1 MMDYLVNINWN
12 KITPCLVLLV
22 LEIVLEFSDC
32 ATPAEVNK
40 HLELGRDFLARG
52 QLSDALTHYHAAVEG
67 DPHNY
72 LTYFKRGTVYYAL
85 GKAKFALQD
94 FTKVLE
100 LKADFTSAQVQ
111 RANVYLK
118 LAQYREAKEDFLQV
132 TYADPYNSEAL
143 AQYHKIDEYME
154 DLRLVEAYYRGGDH
168 RAAVEL
174 ATRLLE
180 VSPWSA
186 QLRQLRAESYIALN
200 DLFSAVSDIRSV
212 NRLQQDSTD
221 GYYRLATLLYQ
232 LGHVSDA
239 LKEVRECLK
248 LDPEHKKCFP
258 LYKKIKKVD
267 KLLLD
272 CEEQSEARD
281 YVKCMSSAEKVLKIE
296 DEVSLVVFEAKRWLC
311 SCATKEEQYTEAL
324 GHCAAALAIKPDAR
338 VLCDR
343 ADAMLG
349 LDMFDDA
356 IHMYKEALELDEG
369 FQRAKDGLSRAQKL
383 QKQSEQ
389 RDYYKILGVK
399 RTANKQEITK
409 AYRKAAQKWHPD
421 NYQGDEKKVAEKKFI
436 DIAAAKEVLTDP
448 EKRAQFDAGVDP
460 LDPESQRGG
469 GGGGPFNN
477 PFHHF
482 QQGGSP
488 FQFKFHFN

>member
-1 MMDYLVNINWN
+1 MDYLVNINWN

-22 LEIVLEFSDC
+22 LEVVLEFSEC
-32 ATPAEVNK
+32 SSPGEVNR

-67 DPHNY
+67 DPNNY

-100 LKADFTSAQVQ
+100 LKPDFTTARIQ

-118 LAQYREAKEDFLQV
+118 LAQYNDAKEDYLQV
-132 TYADPYNSEAL
+132 VHEDPYNEEAQ
-143 AQYHKIDEYME
+143 AQYHRMDDIAEELK
-154 DLRLVEAYYRGGDH
+154 LAEAYYRGGEY
-168 RAAVEL
+168 RAVVEL
-174 ATRLLE
+174 CTRLLE

-186 QLRQLRAESYIALN
+186 HIRQLRAESYTELN
-200 DLFSAVSDIRSV
+200 DLFSAVSDLRSV

-221 GYYRLATLLYQ
+221 GYYRLAVLLYQ
-232 LGHVSDA
+232 LGHVSDS
-239 LKEVRECLK
+239 LKEIRECLK

-258 LYKKIKKVD
+258 FYKKIKKID
-267 KLLLD
+267 KFLLD
-272 CEEQSEARD
+272 CEEASEARNFK
-281 YVKCMSSAEKVLKIE
+281 KCIESANKVLKLE
-296 DEVSLVVFEAKRWLC
+296 DDVTLVVFEARKWLC
-311 SCATKEEQYTEAL
+311 SCTSKEELYTDAL
-324 GHCAAALAIKPDAR
+324 SQCNSALEIQKDAR
-338 VLCDR
+338 VLCDKG
-343 ADAMLG
+343 DALIG
-349 LDMFDDA
+349 LEMYDDA
-356 IHMYKEALELDEG
+356 IHIFKQALELEE
-369 FQRAKDGLSRAQKL
+369 GLSRAKEGLQRAQQL

-399 RTANKQEITK
+399 RTATKQEIVK

-421 NYQGDEKKVAEKKFI
+421 QFQGDEKKVAEKKFI
-436 DIAAAKEVLTDP
+436 DVAAAKEVLTDP
-448 EKRAQFDAGVDP
+448 EKRAQFDQGIDP
-460 LDPESQRGG
+460 LDPDQQRGG
-469 GGGGPFNN
+469 GGGPFHGN

-482 QQGGSP
+482 QHGSP

>member
-1 MMDYLVNINWN
+1 MDYLVNINWN
-12 KITPCLVLLV
+12 KVTPCLVLLV
-22 LEIVLEFSDC
+22 LEVVLEFSDC

-67 DPHNY
+67 DPQNY

-100 LKADFTSAQVQ
+100 LKPDFTSARLQ

-118 LAQYREAKEDFLQV
+118 LAQYREAKEDFLHV
-132 TYADPYNSEAL
+132 TYADPYNEEAIN
-143 AQYHKIDEYME
+143 QYHRVDEYAD
-154 DLRLVEAYYRGGDH
+154 DLRLAEAYYRGADH

-186 QLRQLRAESYIALN
+186 QLRQLRAECYIALN

-221 GYYRLATLLYQ
+221 GYYRLATLLYR

-239 LKEVRECLK
+239 LKEIRECLK

-258 LYKKIKKVD
+258 FYKKVKKVD
-267 KLLLD
+267 KFLLD
-272 CEEQSEARD
+272 CEQLSESRD
-281 YVKCMSSAEKVLKIE
+281 FAGCIASANKVLKTE
-296 DEVSLVVFEAKRWLC
+296 DEVTLVVFEARKWLC
-311 SCATKEEQYTEAL
+311 SCSVKEELYTEAL
-324 GHCAAALAIKPDAR
+324 AECGAALALQSDAR

-343 ADAMLG
+343 ADALLG
-349 LDMFDDA
+349 LDMFEDA
-356 IHMYKEALELDEG
+356 IHSFKEALELEEG
-369 FQRAKDGLSRAQKL
+369 LQRAKDGISRAQKL

-389 RDYYKILGVK
+389 RDYYKILNVK
-399 RTANKQEITK
+399 RSASKQEIIK

-421 NYQGDEKKVAEKKFI
+421 NFQGDEKKLAEKKFI
-436 DIAAAKEVLTDP
+436 DVAAAKEVLTDP
-448 EKRAQFDAGVDP
+448 EKRAQFDAGTDP
-460 LDPESQRGG
+460 LDPEAQRQ
-469 GGGGPFNN
+469 GGGPFHS

-482 QQGGSP
+482 QHGSP

>member
-1 MMDYLVNINWN
+1 MDNLISINWN
-12 KITPCLVLLV
+12 KLTPCLVLLV
-22 LEIVLEFSDC
+22 LEIVLEFSEC

-67 DPHNY
+67 DPNNY

-94 FTKVLE
+94 FSKVLE
-100 LKADFTSAQVQ
+100 LKADFAAARQH

-118 LAQYREAKEDFLQV
+118 LAQYREAKEDYRVVALN
-132 TYADPYNSEAL
+132 DPYNEEAVTQYQRMDAL
-143 AQYHKIDEYME
+143 AE
-154 DLRLVEAYYRGGDH
+154 DLRLVEMYYRGRDY
-168 RAAVEL
+168 RSALEL
-174 ATRLLE
+174 ATQLLE
-180 VSPWSA
+180 ASPWSA
-186 QLRQLRAESYIALN
+186 QLRQLRAECYIALN
-200 DLFSAVSDIRSV
+200 DLLSAVSDIRSV

-232 LGHVSDA
+232 LGRVTEA
-239 LKEVRECLK
+239 LKEIRECLK

-258 LYKKIKKVD
+258 FYKKVKKVD

-272 CEEQSEARD
+272 CEEHSESKNF
-281 YVKCMSSAEKVLKIE
+281 VGCIESANKVLKVE
-296 DEVSLVVFEAKRWLC
+296 DEVTLVVFEARKWLC
-311 SCATKEEQYTEAL
+311 SCSTKEELYTEAL
-324 GHCAAALAIKPDAR
+324 PHCAAALALQRDAR

-343 ADAMLG
+343 GDALLG

-356 IHMYKEALELDEG
+356 IQSFKEALELEEG
-369 FQRAKDGLSRAQKL
+369 LQRAKDGLSRAQKL

-399 RTANKQEITK
+399 RSASKQEIVK

-421 NYQGDEKKVAEKKFI
+421 NFQGDEKKIAEKKFI
-436 DIAAAKEVLTDP
+436 DIAAAKEVLTDA
-448 EKRAQFDAGVDP
+448 EKRAQFDAGSDP
-460 LDPESQRGG
+460 LDPEAGRGG
-469 GGGGPFNN
+469 QPFQGS

-482 QQGGSP
+482 QHGSP

>member
-1 MMDYLVNINWN
+1 MDYLSNINWN
-12 KITPCLVLLV
+12 KLTPCLVLLV
-22 LEIVLEFSDC
+22 LEVLLEFSEC
-32 ATPAEVNK
+32 SSQAEVNK

-100 LKADFTSAQVQ
+100 MKADFTAARLH

-118 LAQYREAKEDFLQV
+118 LAQYWEAKEDYLQV
-132 TYADPYNSEAL
+132 TYSEPYNEEAASMYHRVDEL
-143 AQYHKIDEYME
+143 AE
-154 DLRLVEAYYRGGDH
+154 DLRLAEAYYRGRDY
-168 RAAVEL
+168 RAAADL

-186 QLRQLRAESYIALN
+186 QLRQLRAECYIALD

-212 NRLQQDSTD
+212 NRLQQDSTA
-221 GYYRLATLLYQ
+221 GYHRLATLLYQ

-239 LKEVRECLK
+239 LKEIRECLK
-248 LDPEHKKCFP
+248 LDPEHKQCFP
-258 LYKKIKKVD
+258 LYKKLKKVD
-267 KLLLD
+267 KLLLQ
-272 CEEQSEARD
+272 CEEQAAARD
-281 YVKCMSSAEKVLKIE
+281 YGGCIASAERVLAAE
-296 DEVSLVVFEAKRWLC
+296 DEVTLVVYEARKRLC
-311 SCATKEEQYTEAL
+311 SCYAKEEQFAEAL
-324 GHCAAALAIKPDAR
+324 SQCAQALALQREPAT
-338 VLCDR
+338 LCDR
-343 ADAMLG
+343 ADALLG

-356 IHMYKEALELDEG
+356 IHAYKEALELDEG
-369 FQRAKDGLSRAQKL
+369 FQRAKDGLGRAQKL

-399 RTANKQEITK
+399 RSASKQEIVK

-421 NYQGDEKKVAEKKFI
+421 NFQGDEKKIAEKKFI
-436 DIAAAKEVLTDP
+436 DVAAAKEVLTDP
-448 EKRAQFDAGVDP
+448 EKRAQFDAGNDP
-460 LDPESQRGG
+460 LDPEAQRGG
-469 GGGGPFNN
+469 GFHGN

-482 QQGGSP
+482 QHGSP

>member
-1 MMDYLVNINWN
+1 MDLFLNKNWN
-12 KITPCLVLLV
+12 KVTPCLVLLALEV
-22 LEIVLEFSDC
+22 LLEFSEC
-32 ATPAEVNK
+32 ATQAEVNK

-94 FTKVLE
+94 FSKVLE
-100 LKADFTSAQVQ
+100 MKADFTAARLH

-118 LAQYREAKEDFLQV
+118 LAQYREAKEDYLQV
-132 TYADPYNSEAL
+132 TYSEPYNEEAISLYHRMDGLSEELQL
-143 AQYHKIDEYME
+143 A
-154 DLRLVEAYYRGGDH
+154 EAYYRGRDF
-168 RAAVEL
+168 AAAAEL
-174 ATRLLE
+174 ASRLLE
-180 VSPWSA
+180 ASPWA
-186 QLRQLRAESYIALN
+186 ANLRQLRAECYIALN

-221 GYYRLATLLYQ
+221 GYHRLATLLYQ

-239 LKEVRECLK
+239 LKEIRECLK
-248 LDPEHKKCFP
+248 LDPEHKLCFP
-258 LYKKIKKVD
+258 LYKKLKKVD

-272 CEEQSEARD
+272 CEEASQNREF
-281 YVKCMSSAEKVLKIE
+281 VKCVDKAEAVLKVE
-296 DEVSLVVFEAKRWLC
+296 QEVTLVVFEARKWLC
-311 SCATKEEQYTEAL
+311 SCHAKEEQYSEAIL
-324 GHCAAALAIKPDAR
+324 ECGRALELQRDAG
-338 VLCDR
+338 VLCSR
-343 ADAMLG
+343 GDAWLG
-349 LDMFDDA
+349 LGEFDDA
-356 IHMYKEALELDEG
+356 IRSYKEALDIDEG
-369 FQRAKDGLSRAQKL
+369 LQRAKDGISRAQKL

-421 NYQGDEKKVAEKKFI
+421 NFQGDEKKLAEKKFI

-448 EKRAQFDAGVDP
+448 EKRAVFDAGGDP
-460 LDPESQRGG
+460 LDPEAGRQQHGFNA
-469 GGGGPFNN
+469 PFGH
-477 PFHHF
+477 FHH
-482 QQGGSP
+482 GSP

>member
-1 MMDYLVNINWN
+1 MMDYLSNINWN
-12 KITPCLVLLV
+12 KVTPCLVLLV
-22 LEIVLEFSDC
+22 LEVLLDFSEC
-32 ATPAEVNK
+32 TSQAEVNK

-100 LKADFTSAQVQ
+100 IKADFTAARLH

-118 LAQYREAKEDFLQV
+118 LAQYREAKEDYLQV
-132 TYADPYNSEAL
+132 TYSDPYNVEAAEAL
-143 AQYHKIDEYME
+143 QRVDELADE
-154 DLRLVEAYYRGGDH
+154 LRLAEAYYRGRDH
-168 RAAVEL
+168 RAAAEL
-174 ATRLLE
+174 ATHLLD

-186 QLRQLRAESYIALN
+186 QLRQLRAECYIALN

-221 GYYRLATLLYQ
+221 GYFRLASLLYQ

-239 LKEVRECLK
+239 LKEIRECLK
-248 LDPEHKKCFP
+248 LDPEHKSCFP
-258 LYKKIKKVD
+258 FYKKLKKVD

-272 CEEQSEARD
+272 CEERSQSRD
-281 YVKCMSSAEKVLKIE
+281 FLGCVDSANKVLRIE
-296 DEVSLVVFEAKRWLC
+296 EQVTLVVFEARRWLC
-311 SCATKEEQYTEAL
+311 SCYAKEEAHAEAL
-324 GHCAAALAIKPDAR
+324 AACAGALELRRDAR

-343 ADAMLG
+343 ADALLG

-356 IHMYKEALELDEG
+356 IQSFKEALELEEG
-369 FQRAKDGLSRAQKL
+369 LQRAKDGISRAQKL

-399 RTANKQEITK
+399 RTATKQEIIK

-421 NYQGDEKKVAEKKFI
+421 NFQGDEKKLAEKKFI
-436 DIAAAKEVLTDP
+436 DVAAAKEVLTDA
-448 EKRAQFDAGVDP
+448 EKRAQFDAGADP
-460 LDPESQRGG
+460 LDPERAAPS
-469 GGGGPFNN
+469 PFA
-477 PFHHF
+477 HF
-482 QQGGSP
+482 QHGSP

>member
-1 MMDYLVNINWN
+1 MDYLVNINWN

-22 LEIVLEFSDC
+22 LEVMLEFSEC

-100 LKADFTSAQVQ
+100 IKSDFTAARLH

-118 LAQYREAKEDFLQV
+118 LAQYVDAKEDFLQV
-132 TYADPYNSEAL
+132 TYAEPYNEEAIS
-143 AQYHKIDEYME
+143 QYHKIDALIE
-154 DLRLVEAYYRGGDH
+154 DLRLVEAYYRGGDY
-168 RAAVEL
+168 RAAVDL
-174 ATRLLE
+174 ATTLLDS
-180 VSPWSA
+180 SPWAA
-186 QLRQLRAESYIALN
+186 QLRQLRAECYIGLN

-232 LGHVSDA
+232 LGHVNDA
-239 LKEVRECLK
+239 LKEIRECLK

-258 LYKKIKKVD
+258 FYKKVKKVD
-267 KLLLD
+267 KFLLD
-272 CEEQSEARD
+272 CEQASEARD
-281 YVKCMSSAEKVLKIE
+281 YDTCIDSANKLLRAEHDVT
-296 DEVSLVVFEAKRWLC
+296 LVVFDGRRWLC
-311 SCATKEEQYTEAL
+311 TCLTKDEQWS
-324 GHCAAALAIKPDAR
+324 AALSACGAALELQRDAR
-338 VLCDR
+338 ALCDR
-343 ADAMLG
+343 GDALLG

-356 IHMYKEALELDEG
+356 IQSFKEALELEEG
-369 FQRAKDGLSRAQKL
+369 LQRAKDGLSRAQKL
-383 QKQSEQ
+383 QKMSEQ

-399 RTANKQEITK
+399 RSASKQEIIK

-421 NYQGDEKKVAEKKFI
+421 NFQGDEKKLAEKKFI
-436 DIAAAKEVLTDP
+436 DIAAAKEVLSDP
-448 EKRAQFDAGVDP
+448 EKRAQFDAGSDP
-460 LDPESQRGG
+460 LDPEAQRGG
-469 GGGGPFNN
+469 GGPFHN

-482 QQGGSP
+482 QHGSP

>member
-1 MMDYLVNINWN
+1 MDYLVNINWN
-12 KITPCLVLLV
+12 KVTPCLVLLV
-22 LEIVLEFSDC
+22 LEVVLEFSDC
-32 ATPAEVNK
+32 ASPAEVNK

-100 LKADFTSAQVQ
+100 LKADFTSARLQ

-118 LAQYREAKEDFLQV
+118 LAQYREAQEDYLQV
-132 TYADPYNSEAL
+132 NQADPYNEEAI
-143 AQYHKIDEYME
+143 AQYHKIEQYVE
-154 DLRLVEAYYRGGDH
+154 DLQLAEAYYRGGDH
-168 RAAVEL
+168 RAAADL
-174 ATRLLE
+174 ASRLLE

-186 QLRQLRAESYIALN
+186 HLRQLRAEAYIALN

-239 LKEVRECLK
+239 LKEIRECLK

-258 LYKKIKKVD
+258 FYKKVKKVD
-267 KLLLD
+267 KLLLE
-272 CEEQSEARD
+272 CEELSEARD
-281 YVKCMSSAEKVLKIE
+281 FTGCLASANKVLKVE
-296 DEVSLVVFEAKRWLC
+296 DEVTLVVFEARRWLC
-311 SCATKEEQYTEAL
+311 SCSVKEELYTEAL
-324 GHCAAALAIKPDAR
+324 AQCSSALELRRDAR
-338 VLCDR
+338 LLCDR
-343 ADAMLG
+343 GDALLG

-356 IHMYKEALELDEG
+356 IHSFKEALELEEG
-369 FQRAKDGLSRAQKL
+369 LQRAKDGLSRAQKL

-399 RTANKQEITK
+399 RSASKQEIIK

-421 NYQGDEKKVAEKKFI
+421 NYQGDEKKIAEKKFI
-436 DIAAAKEVLTDP
+436 DIAAAKEVLTDA
-448 EKRAQFDAGVDP
+448 EKRAQFDAGSDP
-460 LDPESQRGG
+460 LDPEAGRAAP
-469 GGGGPFNN
+469 PFHS

-482 QQGGSP
+482 QHGSP

>member
-1 MMDYLVNINWN
+1 MDYLVNINWN

-22 LEIVLEFSDC
+22 LEVVLEFSEC

-67 DPHNY
+67 DPNNY

-100 LKADFTSAQVQ
+100 LKPDFTSARLQ

-118 LAQYREAKEDFLQV
+118 LAQFKEAKEDYLQV
-132 TYADPYNSEAL
+132 TYADPYNEEAIS
-143 AQYHKIDEYME
+143 QYHKVDEYAE
-154 DLRLVEAYYRGGDH
+154 ELRLTEAAFRDGDF
-168 RAAVEL
+168 RAAAAR
-174 ATRLLE
+174 ATRLLDAA
-180 VSPWSA
+180 PWA
-186 QLRQLRAESYIALN
+186 AALRHTRAECYIAMN

-221 GYYRLATLLYQ
+221 GYYRLASLLYR

-239 LKEVRECLK
+239 LKEIRECLK

-258 LYKKIKKVD
+258 LYKKLKKVD

-272 CEEQSEARD
+272 CESLSEARD
-281 YVKCMSSAEKVLKIE
+281 FPGCIASAKKVLQVE
-296 DEVSLVVFEAKRWLC
+296 DEVTLVVFEARKWLC
-311 SCATKEEQYTEAL
+311 SCSVKDEQFTEAL
-324 GHCAAALAIKPDAR
+324 AECGAALQLQRDAR

-343 ADAMLG
+343 ADALLG

-356 IHMYKEALELDEG
+356 IQSYKEALELEEG
-369 FQRAKDGLSRAQKL
+369 LQRAKDGLGRAQKL

-399 RTANKQEITK
+399 RSANKQEIVK

-421 NYQGDEKKVAEKKFI
+421 NFHGDEKKLAEKKFI

-448 EKRAQFDAGVDP
+448 EKRAQFDAGADP
-460 LDPESQRGG
+460 LDPEGARA
-469 GGGGPFNN
+469 GGGGPFHA

-482 QQGGSP
+482 QHGSP

>member
-1 MMDYLVNINWN
+1 MDYLTNVNWN
-12 KITPCLVLLV
+12 KVTPCLVLLV
-22 LEIVLEFSDC
+22 LEVLLDFSDC
-32 ATPAEVNK
+32 TSQAEVNK

-100 LKADFTSAQVQ
+100 LKADFTAARMH

-118 LAQYREAKEDFLQV
+118 LAQYPEAKEDYLQV
-132 TYADPYNSEAL
+132 AYSEPYNEEAANMYMRVDEL
-143 AQYHKIDEYME
+143 AEQ
-154 DLRLVEAYYRGGDH
+154 LRRAQDYARAGEP
-168 RAAVEL
+168 RAAAEL
-174 ATRLLE
+174 ASRLLE
-180 VSPWSA
+180 ASPWA
-186 QLRQLRAESYIALN
+186 APLRQLRADCYIEMN

-221 GYYRLATLLYQ
+221 GYYRLAELLYQ

-239 LKEVRECLK
+239 LKEIRECLK

-258 LYKKIKKVD
+258 FYKKLKKID
-267 KLLLD
+267 KLLLT
-272 CEEQSEARD
+272 CEEKSEARD
-281 YVKCMSSAEKVLKIE
+281 YLGCIASAERALAAE
-296 DEVSLVVFEAKRWLC
+296 QEVTLVVFEARRWLC
-311 SCATKEEQYTEAL
+311 SCYAKEELHTEAL
-324 GHCAAALAIKPDAR
+324 AACGAALALRRDAR

-343 ADAMLG
+343 ADALLA

-356 IHMYKEALELDEG
+356 IQSYKQALELEEG
-369 FQRAKDGLSRAQKL
+369 LQRAQDGLNRAQKL

-399 RTANKQEITK
+399 RTASKQEIVK
-409 AYRKAAQKWHPD
+409 AYRRAAQRWHPD
-421 NYQGDEKKVAEKKFI
+421 NFHGDEKKLAEKKFI
-436 DIAAAKEVLTDP
+436 DVAAAKEVLTDP
-448 EKRAQFDAGVDP
+448 EKRAQFDAGNDP
-460 LDPESQRGG
+460 LDPEAGRGQ
-469 GGGGPFNN
+469 PFHGS

-482 QQGGSP
+482 QHGSP

>member
-1 MMDYLVNINWN
+1 MDCLSNINWN
-12 KITPCLVLLV
+12 KVSPCLVLLV
-22 LEIVLEFSDC
+22 LEVLLEFSEC
-32 ATPAEVNK
+32 SSQAEVNK

-100 LKADFTSAQVQ
+100 MKADFTAARLH

-118 LAQYREAKEDFLQV
+118 LAQYREAKEDYLQV
-132 TYADPYNSEAL
+132 TYSEPHNEEAAAMFRRVDELADE
-143 AQYHKIDEYME
+143 
-154 DLRLVEAYYRGGDH
+154 LRLAEAYFRGRDH
-168 RAAVEL
+168 RAAAEL

-180 VSPWSA
+180 ASPWA
-186 QLRQLRAESYIALN
+186 AALRQLRAECYIALD

-212 NRLQQDSTD
+212 NRLQQDSTE
-221 GYYRLATLLYQ
+221 GYQRLASLLYQ

-239 LKEVRECLK
+239 LKEVRSCLK
-248 LDPEHKKCFP
+248 LDPEHRQCFP
-258 LYKKIKKVD
+258 LYKKLKQVD
-267 KLLLD
+267 KLLQQ
-272 CEEQSEARD
+272 CEQQAAARDFAACLRSARAVLRLEPDVTLVVLEAR
-281 YVKCMSSAEKVLKIE
+281 KH
-296 DEVSLVVFEAKRWLC
+296 LC
-311 SCATKEEQYTEAL
+311 ACSVKEELYADAL
-324 GHCAAALAIKPDAR
+324 AECAAALALRREPAT
-338 VLCDR
+338 LCDR
-343 ADAMLG
+343 ADALLG

-356 IHMYKEALELDEG
+356 IRAYKEALELAEG
-369 FQRAKDGLSRAQKL
+369 SQRARDGLSRAQKL

-399 RTANKQEITK
+399 RSANKQEIVK

-421 NYQGDEKKVAEKKFI
+421 NFQGDEKKIAEKKFI
-436 DIAAAKEVLTDP
+436 DVAAAKEVLTDP
-448 EKRAQFDAGVDP
+448 DKRAQFDAGSDP
-460 LDPESQRGG
+460 LDPEAARGG
-469 GGGGPFNN
+469 FQGN
-477 PFHHF
+477 PFQHF
-482 QQGGSP
+482 QHGSP

>member
-1 MMDYLVNINWN
+1 MDYLSNINWN
-12 KITPCLVLLV
+12 KVTPCLVLLV
-22 LEIVLEFSDC
+22 LEVVLEFSEC
-32 ATPAEVNK
+32 ATQAEVNK

-67 DPHNY
+67 DPNNY

-100 LKADFTSAQVQ
+100 LKPDFTSAQLH
-111 RANVYLK
+111 RANVYVK
-118 LAQYREAKEDFLQV
+118 LAKYQEAKEDYLQV
-132 TYADPYNSEAL
+132 TYSDPYNEEAV
-143 AQYHKIDEYME
+143 AQYHRIDEYAD
-154 DLRLVEAYYRGGDH
+154 DLRLAEAYYRGGEF

-180 VSPWSA
+180 ISPWSA
-186 QLRQLRAESYIALN
+186 HLRQLRAECYIALN

-232 LGHVSDA
+232 LGHVSDS
-239 LKEVRECLK
+239 LKEIRECLK

-258 LYKKIKKVD
+258 FYKKVKKVD

-272 CEEQSEARD
+272 CEQYSESRE
-281 YVKCMSSAEKVLKIE
+281 YGRCIESANKLLTVE
-296 DEVSLVVFEAKRWLC
+296 DEVTLVVFEAKRWLC
-311 SCATKEEQYTEAL
+311 SCYAKDEMYTEAVAAC
-324 GHCAAALAIKPDAR
+324 GAALALQKDAR
-338 VLCDR
+338 LLCDR
-343 ADAMLG
+343 GDALLG
-349 LDMFDDA
+349 LEMYDDA
-356 IHMYKEALELDEG
+356 ILSYKQALELEEG
-369 FQRAKDGLSRAQKL
+369 LQRAKDGLSRAQKL

-399 RTANKQEITK
+399 RSASKQEITK

-421 NYQGDEKKVAEKKFI
+421 NYHGDDKKIAEKKFI

-448 EKRAQFDAGVDP
+448 EKRAQFDAGNDP
-460 LDPESQRGG
+460 LDPEAQRGG
-469 GGGGPFNN
+469 QPFHS

-482 QQGGSP
+482 QHGSP

>member
-1 MMDYLVNINWN
+1 MDCLSNINWN
-12 KITPCLVLLV
+12 KVTPCLVLLV
-22 LEIVLEFSDC
+22 LEVLLEFSDC
-32 ATPAEVNK
+32 SSQAEVNK

-100 LKADFTSAQVQ
+100 MKADFTAARLH

-118 LAQYREAKEDFLQV
+118 LAQYWEAKEDYLQV
-132 TYADPYNSEAL
+132 TYEEPYNEEAANMYHRVDEL
-143 AQYHKIDEYME
+143 AE
-154 DLRLVEAYYRGGDH
+154 DLRLAEAYYRGRDY
-168 RAAVEL
+168 RAAADL

-186 QLRQLRAESYIALN
+186 QLRQLRAECYIALN

-212 NRLQQDSTD
+212 NRLQQDSTA

-239 LKEVRECLK
+239 LKEIRECLK
-248 LDPEHKKCFP
+248 LDPEHKQCFP
-258 LYKKIKKVD
+258 LYKKLKKVD

-272 CEEQSEARD
+272 CEESSAARD
-281 YVKCMSSAEKVLKIE
+281 YVGCIDSANKVLKIE
-296 DEVSLVVFEAKRWLC
+296 DEVTLVVFEARKWLC
-311 SCATKEEQYTEAL
+311 SCNAKEELYTEAL
-324 GHCAAALAIKPDAR
+324 SQCAQALELQKEPA

-343 ADAMLG
+343 ADALLG
-349 LDMFDDA
+349 LEMYDDA
-356 IHMYKEALELDEG
+356 IRTYKDALELDEG

-399 RTANKQEITK
+399 RTANKQEIIK

-421 NYQGDEKKVAEKKFI
+421 NFQGDEKKIAEKKFI
-436 DIAAAKEVLTDP
+436 DVAAAKEVLTDP
-448 EKRAQFDAGVDP
+448 EKRAQFDAGTDP
-460 LDPESQRGG
+460 LDPESNRGG
-469 GGGGPFNN
+469 GGFHGN

-482 QQGGSP
+482 QHGSP